1 MSKRKLPSA
10 SGADTNSTKKKP
22 VVTTHDLLTFFMIT
36 VVCFIQAL
44 AINGFYGAHGLLSG
58 GITGIS
64 FLLDYMFGIPKW
76 VGIVVLN
83 IPVCVVGFICLKP
96 RFVVFSVIGTL
107 ILALAVALTDGFTI
121 PVENELVA
129 TLIGAAIIGVTSAP
143 IVKRDATLGGLDV
156 VSVILSKRFSVQ
168 IGSLNII
175 FNLFIMA
182 ALAFVK
188 GLEIALLSIIAMFVS
203 NVAFNFA
210 LSSLNKTVSVFII
223 SDEWDEIAPEV
234 LNALH
239 RGVTYIPAEGAYTG
253 EPRKLVYCIVR
264 ASEISKLKR
273 IVKSKDERAL
283 FSIVETKEVVG
294 RGFGSLN

>member
-1 MSKRKLPSA
+1 M
-10 SGADTNSTKKKP
+10 
-22 VVTTHDLLTFFMIT
+22 
-36 VVCFIQAL
+36 
-44 AINGFYGAHGLLSG
+44 
-58 GITGIS
+58 
-64 FLLDYMFGIPKW
+64 
-76 VGIVVLN
+76 
-83 IPVCVVGFICLKP
+83 KP

-107 ILALAVALTDGFTI
+107 MLALAVALTDGFTI

-156 VSVILSKRFSVQ
+156 VSVILSRRFSVQ

-182 ALAFVK
+182 ALAFAK

>member
-10 SGADTNSTKKKP
+10 SGADTNSTKKGS
-22 VVTTHDLLTFFMIT
+22 VVTTHDLLTFLMIT

-107 ILALAVALTDGFTI
+107 MLALAVALTDGFTI

-143 IVKRDATLGGLDV
+143 IVKRYATLGALDV
-156 VSVILSKRFSVQ
+156 VSGILSKRFSGAEDYFPVAHDAILEMYRQ
-168 IGSLNII
+168 VGQLTLNDAGLATRGLLVRHLVLPGCVDDTRRVLDAIADMLPRTTYLSLMRQYAPTPAITEPPLNRKLTDREYDRACTYCCDLGFENVYIQDWDS
-175 FNLFIMA
+175 A
-182 ALAFVK
+182 DLAFTPIFT
-188 GLEIALLSIIAMFVS
+188 EQQ
-203 NVAFNFA
+203 
-210 LSSLNKTVSVFII
+210 
-223 SDEWDEIAPEV
+223 
-234 LNALH
+234 
-239 RGVTYIPAEGAYTG
+239 
-253 EPRKLVYCIVR
+253 
-264 ASEISKLKR
+264 
-273 IVKSKDERAL
+273 
-283 FSIVETKEVVG
+283 
-294 RGFGSLN
+294 

>member
-107 ILALAVALTDGFTI
+107 MLALAVALTDGFTI

-223 SDEWDEIAPEV
+223 SDEWAEIAPEV

>member
-1 MSKRKLPSA
+1 MSKRKLPSV
-10 SGADTNSTKKKP
+10 SGADANSTKKKP

-107 ILALAVALTDGFTI
+107 MLALAVALTDGFTI

>member
-44 AINGFYGAHGLLSG
+44 AINGFYVAHGLLSG

-107 ILALAVALTDGFTI
+107 MLALAVALTDGFTI

>member
-22 VVTTHDLLTFFMIT
+22 FVTTHDLLTFLMIT

-83 IPVCVVGFICLKP
+83 IPICVVGFICLKP

-107 ILALAVALTDGFTI
+107 MLALAVALTDGFTI

-175 FNLFIMA
+175 FNLFIMT
-182 ALAFVK
+182 ALAFAK

>member
-1 MSKRKLPSA
+1 MSKRKLPSV
-10 SGADTNSTKKKP
+10 SGADANSTKKKP

-107 ILALAVALTDGFTI
+107 MLALAVALTDGFTI

-156 VSVILSKRFSVQ
+156 VSVILSRRFSVQ
-168 IGSLNII
+168 IGSLNIL